1 MKVAVTGIAGFIGSW
16 LARDLVLNG
25 HDVVGMDLVATQ
37 HYEQGDLLTPGLVED
52 WFDQERPDV
61 CYHLAAQIGRLHG
74 EDDPMYSVRENA
86 GMTAYVARACGERGI
101 RLAYTSSSEIYGD
114 QGDRLI
120 TEEDEYGAVP
130 HNIYGLTKRHG
141 EEISRMYAP
150 DGLVIVRP
158 NMPYGPGVPPGRGR
172 RALDTFLWWAHTGQ
186 PIIVHRGS
194 ARCWT
199 WVGDLVAGMRLA
211 IESPAAA
218 TYNVGNGEDDILP
231 MLCLAERACDLA
243 GAPRDLITV
252 VDPPV
257 VDPETGVRWRQ
268 TPVKRISSQRL
279 VDLGWVP
286 RVTLD
291 DGLPEVYRWIVEWS
305 S

>member
-1 MKVAVTGIAGFIGSW
+1 MKVAVTGVAGFIGSW
-16 LARDLVLNG
+16 LVRDLVMHG
-25 HDVVGMDLVATQ
+25 HDVVGMDLVATE
-37 HYEQGDLLTPGLVED
+37 HYEQGDLLEPGLVERWLD
-52 WFDQERPDV
+52 REQPDV

-74 EDDPMYSVRENA
+74 EDDPMYSVRENS

-120 TEEDEYGAVP
+120 LEEDAYLAVP

-141 EEISRMYAP
+141 EEVSRMYAP
-150 DGLVIVRP
+150 DRLVIVRP

-172 RALDTFLWWAHTGQ
+172 RALDTFLWWAHTRQ
-186 PIIVHRGS
+186 VVQVHRGA

-199 WVGDLVAGMRLA
+199 WVGDLVAAMRLA
-211 IESPAAA
+211 IECQQGG
-218 TYNVGNGEDDILP
+218 TYNIGNAEDEIIS
-231 MLCLAERACDLA
+231 MLCLAEKACDLA
-243 GAPRDLITV
+243 GASRSLIEV

-257 VDPETGVRWRQ
+257 VDPGTGVRWRQ
-268 TPVKRISSQRL
+268 TPVKRISSQQMFN
-279 VDLGWVP
+279 LGWRP

-291 DGLPEVYRWIVEWS
+291 QGMPEVYQWIVEWS
-305 S
+305 G